1 MILPWILR
9 FRVFDFTPGR
19 QSQPESQSP
28 VPKETSDKGKHSK
41 TRTPNTKSKAD
52 RNETQRDKEWPKL
65 SSPKV
70 PDWTNSLLDSPKVSD
85 LNNLEGNSSCL
96 LYNPDSPNSSM
107 YFSTEEKSFHS
118 SPDMKRKSPFL
129 NSPDNL
135 RTRSLHQLRNPRESP
150 TVSSE
155 PMQTFTNWSD
165 NIVWGSRSNFLS
177 KENLPENSE
186 NERKSK
192 LLQSKVFQYVSKNP
206 DSDGS
211 QRTHQHSPSSQQ
223 HSLKSKN
230 MSRTNGELY
239 SKKAGS
245 FKEAA
250 RSKSGG
256 FDSCW
261 DMGRNVQS
269 SVGSEEDSSG
279 SEKRP
284 KGRGRGRG
292 SKKELSEPQ
301 RPTTPLQRA
310 EGMERKS
317 QDRVNYLR
325 ENPLRQRSENLL
337 RNENVN
343 NNCSDVSGAC
353 GVKSTK
359 KEMDWFEMKEVEI
372 RASSEPGKPASEQED
387 NVPDDW
393 YEASDDEKSAKDSQ
407 NSDVQAPQSEGSD
420 VAANERKAAKSQVLN
435 NSDFSSLSSKEDE
448 ESSKFNGEVGSGDRQ
463 LRNAN
468 FSDDGADDGSWTT
481 DSSDDDLRLQVED
494 SNPQV
499 SENPGVSKWVPGQR
513 KCTLCGSHDH
523 LIYKC
528 PRKMDNNFFL

>member
-1 MILPWILR
+1 MDCNVLS
-9 FRVFDFTPGR
+9 VNFTPGR

-41 TRTPNTKSKAD
+41 MRTPNIKSRAY

-85 LNNLEGNSSCL
+85 WNNLEGNSSSL
-96 LYNPDSPNSSM
+96 LHTPDSPNSSM

-118 SPDMKRKSPFL
+118 SPDMKRKSPYL

-150 TVSSE
+150 TVSLE

-165 NIVWGSRSNFLS
+165 NIVFGSRSNFLS
-177 KENLPENSE
+177 KENLSENPE

-206 DSDGS
+206 DTAGA
-211 QRTHQHSPSSQQ
+211 QRTHQHPPSSQQ
-223 HSLKSKN
+223 HSSKAKN
-230 MSRTNGELY
+230 MAKTNGELY

-256 FDSCW
+256 SDSCW
-261 DMGRNVQS
+261 DMGGGSNVQS

-301 RPTTPLQRA
+301 RPTTPIQRA
-310 EGMERKS
+310 DGMERKS
-317 QDRVNYLR
+317 QDRVNYLKR
-325 ENPLRQRSENLL
+325 ENPLRQRSENPL

-343 NNCSDVSGAC
+343 NNCGDVSGAS
-353 GVKSTK
+353 GGKSTK
-359 KEMDWFEMKEVEI
+359 KEMDWFEMKEVDI
-372 RASSEPGKPASEQED
+372 RMSSEMVKPSSEQED

-393 YEASDDEKSAKDSQ
+393 YEASDEEKSAKDSQ
-407 NSDVQAPQSEGSD
+407 NSDVQALPSEGSD
-420 VAANERKAAKSQVLN
+420 VIANKRKAAKSQVLN
-435 NSDFSSLSSKEDE
+435 KGDSSSLSSKEDE
-448 ESSKFNGEVGSGDRQ
+448 ESAKFNGEFGSGDGQ
-463 LRNAN
+463 LRNAD
-468 FSDDGADDGSWTT
+468 FSDDGVDDGSWTT
-481 DSSDDDLRLQVED
+481 DSSDDDIRLQVED

-499 SENPGVSKWVPGQR
+499 SENSGVSKWVPGQR

-528 PRKMDNNFFL
+528 PRKRDNNFFL

>member
-1 MILPWILR
+1 M
-9 FRVFDFTPGR
+9 FRVFDFTPGK

-41 TRTPNTKSKAD
+41 MRTSNTKSKAD
-52 RNETQRDKEWPKL
+52 RTETQRDKEWPKL

-85 LNNLEGNSSCL
+85 WNNLEGNSSSL
-96 LYNPDSPNSSM
+96 LHTPDSPNSSM
-107 YFSTEEKSFHS
+107 YFSIEEKPIYS

-129 NSPDNL
+129 NSPDSL

-206 DSDGS
+206 DTDGA
-211 QRTHQHSPSSQQ
+211 QRTQQHPPSSQ
-223 HSLKSKN
+223 HRTSKSKN

-256 FDSCW
+256 SDSCW
-261 DMGRNVQS
+261 DMGVGSNVQS

-292 SKKELSEPQ
+292 SKKELTEPL
-301 RPTTPLQRA
+301 RPTTPIHRA

-317 QDRVNYLR
+317 QDRVNYLKK

-337 RNENVN
+337 RNDNVN
-343 NNCSDVSGAC
+343 NNSNDLIGASGE
-353 GVKSTK
+353 KSTK

-372 RASSEPGKPASEQED
+372 RTSSEPGKPASAEED

-393 YEASDDEKSAKDSQ
+393 YEASDEEKSAKDSQ
-407 NSDVQAPQSEGSD
+407 NSDVQAPPSEGSD
-420 VAANERKAAKSQVLN
+420 VAASEREAAKSQVLN
-435 NSDFSSLSSKEDE
+435 NGDSSSLSSKEDE
-448 ESSKFNGEVGSGDRQ
+448 GSSKFNGEDGSGDRQ

-468 FSDDGADDGSWTT
+468 FSDDGEDEGSWTT
-481 DSSDDDLRLQVED
+481 ESSDDEVRLQVKD

-499 SENPGVSKWVPGQR
+499 SENSGVSKWVPGQR

-528 PRKMDNNFFL
+528 PRKIDQNFFL